1 MDFKSHLSKPRTSLQ
16 AYIDFKFHISKPRT
30 SPQAY
35 FDLKLPFH
43 SQSIIEKCE
52 LYVCCTPW
60 KQQAANNNKNYI
72 CTGRMLGVPF
82 HTMRGNHESPKIP
95 LRTYIARTPIKI
107 LRPWLFAFQPLST
120 HLQAFYQYV
129 LQAVRYSYVLVQAVQ
144 YQPQGGTRYLTAHPP
159 FSTAV

>member
-1 MDFKSHLSKPRTSLQ
+1 MVFKFHLSKPRTSLQ

-30 SPQAY
+30 SSQAY

-72 CTGRMLGVPF
+72 CTECWAYLSINLTQCEGTSLRPRYLGRGRGPAKRYVP
-82 HTMRGNHESPKIP
+82 RVESKIP
-95 LRTYIARTPIKI
+95 LRTPSRYCDRGCLHSPSH
-107 LRPWLFAFQPLST
+107 AFS
-120 HLQAFYQYV
+120 
-129 LQAVRYSYVLVQAVQ
+129 
-144 YQPQGGTRYLTAHPP
+144 
-159 FSTAV
+159 